1 MTASKYIKAR
11 GLPSLAYVSGMVNK
25 PPETLNNWYR
35 DNFALFE
42 VVVAGVEVM
51 QEETVLNITNEDANK
66 IFNAYLSEAIKGDE

>member
-42 VVVAGVEVM
+42 VVVLGCVEL
-51 QEETVLNITNEDANK
+51 E
-66 IFNAYLSEAIKGDE
+66 YLKVKGHIKNSR